1 MMSSGDHDADGPA
14 LGASRVGAELRAARL
29 RLGLALPD
37 VVAKLRIRLRF
48 LQAIEEGR
56 VADLPGQVYAVGFVR
71 SYAALLG
78 LDAADAARRFRAEAH
93 EGDRKTELAFP
104 VPMPDRGVPAGAVAL
119 LGVLLMAGAYAGWYR
134 MSGDRPVSAEVVPA
148 VPERLAALADQ
159 DAPPSSLSPQVASIM
174 PNPST
179 SALAGPMPAAPS
191 PAVLSPAAPPP
202 AAPPSVAFLPP
213 VLPPS
218 ILSALA
224 APDPPAA
231 PATPEARIV
240 LRIKAEAWVQVR
252 ERQGPVLLSRIMR
265 AGDSWPVP
273 NGTQLL
279 LSTGNAGGTEL
290 LVDGQAT
297 AALGSAGA
305 VRRDVLLDPD
315 ALKAISTAQPPAQ

>member
-14 LGASRVGAELRAARL
+14 LGASHVGAELRAARL

-71 SYAALLG
+71 GYAALLG

-134 MSGDRPVSAEVVPA
+134 ISGDRPVSAEVVPA
-148 VPERLAALADQ
+148 VPDRLAALADQ

-179 SALAGPMPAAPS
+179 SALAAPTSAAP
-191 PAVLSPAAPPP
+191 LPAAPPP
-202 AAPPSVAFLPP
+202 TAPPSVAFLPP

-224 APDPPAA
+224 APEPPAA
-231 PATPEARIV
+231 PATPEARIM

-297 AALGSAGA
+297 PALGSAGA

>member
-14 LGASRVGAELRAARL
+14 LGASHVGAELREARL

-134 MSGDRPVSAEVVPA
+134 ISGDRPVSAEVVPA

-179 SALAGPMPAAPS
+179 SALAAPTS
-191 PAVLSPAAPPP
+191 AAPPP
-202 AAPPSVAFLPP
+202 TAPPSVAFLPP

-224 APDPPAA
+224 APEPPAA
-231 PATPEARIV
+231 PATPEARIM

-297 AALGSAGA
+297 PALGSAGA

>member
-1 MMSSGDHDADGPA
+1 MMSSGDHDADDPA
-14 LGASRVGAELRAARL
+14 LGAARVGAELRAARL

-56 VADLPGQVYAVGFVR
+56 VADLPGKVYAIGFVR

-78 LDAADAARRFRAEAH
+78 LDAADAAWRFRAEAH

-148 VPERLAALADQ
+148 VPDRLAALADQ
-159 DAPPSSLSPQVASIM
+159 DAPPYSPSPQVASIM

-179 SALAGPMPAAPS
+179 SALAAPMPAAPS
-191 PAVLSPAAPPP
+191 P

-224 APDPPAA
+224 APDSPAA
-231 PATPEARIV
+231 PATPEARIM

-290 LVDGQAT
+290 VVDGQPT
-297 AALGSAGA
+297 PALGSAGA
-305 VRRDVLLDPD
+305 VRRDVLLDAD
-315 ALKAISTAQPPAQ
+315 VLKAISTGQPPAQ

>member
-179 SALAGPMPAAPS
+179 SALAAPMPAAPS

-297 AALGSAGA
+297 PALGSAGA